1 MPTYDVL
8 DSFRRDLDK
17 LSPEQRRAFRAA
29 VAAFVVDVGGRR
41 GFRKGLRVKK
51 MRGHDGIWELTW
63 AADGRATFEFGPE
76 QHPGEV
82 HVVWRRIGTHS
93 IFEHP

>member
-17 LSPEQRRAFRAA
+17 LLPEQRRAFQLA
-29 VAAFVVDVGGRR
+29 VSAFVADLGMRR

-76 QHPGEV
+76 HQPGEA
-82 HVVWRRIGTHS
+82 HVLWRRIGTHA
-93 IFEHP
+93 IFERP